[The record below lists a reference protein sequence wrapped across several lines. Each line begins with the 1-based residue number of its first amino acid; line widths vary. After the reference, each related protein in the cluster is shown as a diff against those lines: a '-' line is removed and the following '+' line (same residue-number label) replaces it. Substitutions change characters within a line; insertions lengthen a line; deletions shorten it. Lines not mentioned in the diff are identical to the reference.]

1 MENQDLMINI
11 AMLTPFFTGKL
22 GGPYNVI
29 MELAPILE
37 KKGIATNI
45 YTTSAIRKF
54 GRARTEFYEEK
65 SKNFKIYR
73 FDSYLKFKEYRTSF
87 KLLPFLLK
95 NEKNIDIV
103 HSHSLRSF
111 QEDNGLIVSLIKKK
125 PLIISAH
132 GGISINWDYKDKIPK
147 MISDKTTGYLK
158 KYLKPHYIAVTKME
172 IPIIKEY
179 GADDDHIHFIPHGVN
194 TDIFKP
200 VDGSSLKKKLGLENS
215 DIILYVGR
223 IAKGKGVDKL
233 IKILNLVIKKNK
245 KVRLVIIG
253 GDAGY
258 LPIVKNLI
266 QQYNLSKYVTLVG
279 YVSKFNLP
287 EYYSMADL
295 IVYPSRQEIFGLV
308 LVEAMACG
316 KAVIGSNI
324 MGPSEIIVNGETGY
338 TSDFMDLT
346 KISEQIIELFNNRML
361 LTQMGKKSLERVKK
375 NYTWEKAA
383 DAHYKLYM
391 SVLNNNK
398 IKHKS

>member
-1 MENQDLMINI
+1 MC
-11 AMLTPFFTGKL
+11 
-22 GGPYNVI
+22 
-29 MELAPILE
+29 
-37 KKGIATNI
+37 
-45 YTTSAIRKF
+45 IRD
-54 GRARTEFYEEK
+54 R
-65 SKNFKIYR
+65 
-73 FDSYLKFKEYRTSF
+73 
-87 KLLPFLLK
+87 
-95 NEKNIDIV
+95 
-103 HSHSLRSF
+103 
-111 QEDNGLIVSLIKKK
+111 
-125 PLIISAH
+125 
-132 GGISINWDYKDKIPK
+132 
-147 MISDKTTGYLK
+147 
-158 KYLKPHYIAVTKME
+158 
-172 IPIIKEY
+172 
-179 GADDDHIHFIPHGVN
+179 
-194 TDIFKP
+194 
-200 VDGSSLKKKLGLENS
+200 
-215 DIILYVGR
+215 
-223 IAKGKGVDKL
+223 
-233 IKILNLVIKKNK
+233 
-245 KVRLVIIG
+245 
-253 GDAGY
+253 
-258 LPIVKNLI
+258 
-266 QQYNLSKYVTLVG
+266 QYNLSKYVTLVG

>member
-1 MENQDLMINI
+1 MINI
-11 AMLTPFFTGKL
+11 AALTPFFTGKL

-37 KKGIATNI
+37 RKGISTSI
-45 YTTSAIRKF
+45 YTTAAIRKY
-54 GRARTEFYEEK
+54 GRERTEFLEEK

-73 FDSYLKFKEYRTSF
+73 FDSYLKFKEYRISLS
-87 KLLPFLLK
+87 LLDSLLK

-111 QEDNGLIVSLIKKK
+111 QEDSGLILSLVKKK
-125 PLIISAH
+125 PLIISPH
-132 GGISINWDYKDKIPK
+132 GGISINWDYRDKIPK
-147 MISDKTTGYLK
+147 MISDVTTGYLK

-194 TDIFKP
+194 TDTFKP
-200 VDGSSLKKKLGLENS
+200 VNGNSLKKKMGLENS

-245 KVRLVIIG
+245 SVKLVIIG

-266 QQYNLSKYVTLVG
+266 QQYNLSKYIILVG
-279 YVSKFNLP
+279 YVSKSNLP

-324 MGPSEIIVNGETGY
+324 MGPSEIILDGETGY

-346 KISEQIIELFNNRML
+346 KVSEMIIELFNDRKL
-361 LTQMGKKSLERVKK
+361 LTLMGKKSLERVKK
-375 NYTWEKAA
+375 HYTWKKAA
-383 DAHYKLYM
+383 DSHYKLYM

-398 IKHKS
+398 IEHKS

>member
-1 MENQDLMINI
+1 MINI

-37 KKGIATNI
+37 RKGISTNI

-54 GRARTEFYEEK
+54 GRTRTEFYEEK

-73 FDSYLKFKEYRTSF
+73 FNSYLKFKEYRTSF

-95 NEKNIDIV
+95 NEKNIDII

-125 PLIISAH
+125 PLVISPH
-132 GGISINWDYKDKIPK
+132 GGISINWDYRDKIPK
-147 MISDKTTGYLK
+147 MISDKTLGYLK
-158 KYLKPHYIAVTKME
+158 KFLKPHYIAVTKME
-172 IPIIKEY
+172 IPLIKEY

-245 KVRLVIIG
+245 KIKLVVIG

-258 LPIVKNLI
+258 LPRVKNII

-287 EYYSMADL
+287 KYYSMADL

-316 KAVIGSNI
+316 KAVVGSNI

-338 TSDFMDLT
+338 TSDFMNLT
-346 KISEQIIELFNNRML
+346 KVSEMIIELFNDRTL

-375 NYTWEKAA
+375 FYTWKRAA
-383 DAHYKLYM
+383 DSHYKLYM
-391 SVLNNNK
+391 NVLNK
-398 IKHKS
+398 

>member
-1 MENQDLMINI
+1 MENQEPMINI

-37 KKGIATNI
+37 QKGISTSI

-73 FDSYLKFKEYRTSF
+73 FDSYLKFREYRTSF

-111 QEDNGLIVSLIKKK
+111 QEDNGLIVSLVKKK
-125 PLIISAH
+125 PLIISPH
-132 GGISINWDYKDKIPK
+132 GGISINWDYRDKIPK
-147 MISDKTTGYLK
+147 MISDKTIGYLK

-245 KVRLVIIG
+245 NIKLVIIG

-266 QQYNLSKYVTLVG
+266 QQYNLSKFVTIVG

-308 LVEAMACG
+308 LCEAMACG
-316 KAVIGSNI
+316 KAVIGSDI
-324 MGPSEIIVNGETGY
+324 MGPSEIILNGKTGY
-338 TSDFMDLT
+338 TSNFKDLNML
-346 KISEQIIELFNNRML
+346 SEMIVDLFDNRKL
-361 LTQMGKKSLERVKK
+361 LTQMGKNGLERVKEF
-375 NYTWEKAA
+375 YTWEKAA
-383 DAHYKLYM
+383 ESHFKLYM
-391 SVLNNNK
+391 AVLNQK
-398 IKHKS
+398 